1 MTIFYSDMEP
11 LSQYSPVQ
19 LHLSP
24 ATRILSEN
32 PVLEHPALMSNPDYE
47 TNIWLQKNPVIFG
60 KLNI

>member
-1 MTIFYSDMEP
+1 MAIFYSDMES

-32 PVLEHPALMSNPDYE
+32 PVLEHPAPMSNRDYE
-47 TNIWLQKNPVIFG
+47 K
-60 KLNI
+60 